1 MKKLRNVRGI
11 LAALALVLSIGMT
24 VCVSEAAE
32 ENTGWVTV
40 DGVDGGMIKI
50 ETLPEYDANAGKLAI
65 VDAEESITKANI
77 PEEINGVAVVE
88 VSYEAF
94 CDCILLESVTIPD
107 SVTQIDSSAFWECTA
122 LSEVKLSSSI
132 TELLYGT
139 FYHCISLKEI
149 VISEGVTYI
158 EYGVF
163 ENCENLTSVTLPSTI
178 ETIYS
183 WQSFANCPDNLVI
196 YTNKYSE
203 YVDTYTSE
211 EWIVYVVGT
220 APEVPYDAMEFGW
233 MEVEGIEGGQIYFS
247 LSGTKGTI
255 LDVESTI
262 TEMNIP
268 DNIGGV
274 PVESIS
280 GSLFDDSSNYIL
292 ESLVIPDSVTK
303 IGSHA
308 FLYCR
313 ALETV
318 SLGESVEWIGN
329 NAFYGCTSLKTIT
342 IPSTVTRLGTDYF
355 EAEYSETWGVSCASG
370 VFGGCTSLVEIIVSE
385 DNPVYA
391 SWEGMLFNKE
401 LSYLFICPG
410 AKSGEVIIPDSVVY
424 IDEAFAFSGCQ
435 NLTKITLNEGVANLP
450 SFEGCEALE
459 VLEISS
465 SVIEILYGNSFE
477 GVNSLKEIIVAED
490 NTAFSDLNGA
500 LYSSDYEILYKL
512 PALLEETELL
522 IQEETDEI
530 WPYALENCYYLTT
543 FSVEE
548 NNQTYMSIDG
558 VLFSKDGETL
568 IKYPCGNSAT
578 SYVVPEGTTVIETFS
593 EGFCGSY
600 NLVSVKIPS
609 TITFDDY
616 YNTWFFDCANLE
628 KIEFAEGIETVE
640 SVTFFNCPS
649 IQSVILPS
657 TITYIDSSSF
667 KVLADWGNYG
677 YGGGTLIEGLTIY
690 MYEDNEYVKTYAEN
704 KGFTYCLLDKN
715 MGDVS
720 GDDEMN
726 VTDIMM
732 IYKFINEVDN
742 LTTEQQEAADVNG
755 DGAVDVIDI
764 MAMYKHI
771 NEVELLF

>member
-1 MKKLRNVRGI
+1 MKKLGSARGI
-11 LAALALVLSIGMT
+11 LAVLFLMFSIGMT
-24 VCVSEAAE
+24 ASVSDAAE
-32 ENTGWVTV
+32 ESTGWVTV
-40 DGVDGGMIKI
+40 DGIEGGKI
-50 ETLPEYDANAGKLAI
+50 FVAVIANDENYGSLTI
-65 VDAEESITKANI
+65 MDAEESVTKANI
-77 PEEINGVAVVE
+77 PSEINGYKVAE
-88 VSYEAF
+88 VS
-94 CDCILLESVTIPD
+94 
-107 SVTQIDSSAFWECTA
+107 SSAFYNC
-122 LSEVKLSSSI
+122 
-132 TELLYGT
+132 ELLK
-139 FYHCISLKEI
+139 S
-149 VISEGVTYI
+149 VIIPEGVTTI
-158 EYGVF
+158 GSAAF

-183 WQSFANCPDNLVI
+183 WQSFANCPDNLVF
-196 YTNKYSE
+196 YTDE
-203 YVDTYTSE
+203 YNEVVENYVSSNFVMYTCV
-211 EWIVYVVGT
+211 IGT

-233 MEVEGIEGGQIYFS
+233 MEVDGIEGGQIYFG
-247 LSGTKGTI
+247 LSGIKGTI
-255 LDVESTI
+255 FDVESTI
-262 TEMNIP
+262 TSMNIP

-274 PVESIS
+274 PVEKIS
-280 GSLFDDSSNYIL
+280 GGLFNDSSNNTL
-292 ESLVIPDSVTK
+292 KSLVIPDSVTE

-313 ALETV
+313 ALESV

-355 EAEYSETWGVSCASG
+355 DDEYSETWGVSCAAG

-385 DNPVYA
+385 DNTVYA

-465 SVIEILYGNSFE
+465 SVIKILYSNSFE
-477 GVNSLKEIIVAED
+477 GVNSLKEINVAED
-490 NTAFSDLNGA
+490 NTVFSCLDGA
-500 LYSSDYEILYKL
+500 LYSSDYQTLYKV
-512 PALLEETELL
+512 PALLEEAELVIL
-522 IQEETDEI
+522 EETNEI
-530 WPYALENCYYLTT
+530 WPYALEDCYYLTT

-548 NNQTYMSIDG
+548 NNQTYMAIDG

-578 SYVVPEGTTVIETFS
+578 SYVVPEGVTVIETFS
-593 EGFCGSY
+593 GGFCGSY

-616 YNTWFFDCANLE
+616 YNTWFFDCTNLE

-657 TITYIDSSSF
+657 TISYIDSSSF
-667 KVLADWGNYG
+667 GVLADWGNYG
-677 YGGGTLIEGLTIY
+677 YGGGTLIEGLIIY
-690 MYEDNEYVKTYAEN
+690 MYEESEYVKTYAEN

-715 MGDVS
+715 VGDVS

-732 IYKFINEVDN
+732 IYKFINEVDS

-755 DGAVDVIDI
+755 DGAVDVIDV

-771 NEVELLF
+771 NEVELLG